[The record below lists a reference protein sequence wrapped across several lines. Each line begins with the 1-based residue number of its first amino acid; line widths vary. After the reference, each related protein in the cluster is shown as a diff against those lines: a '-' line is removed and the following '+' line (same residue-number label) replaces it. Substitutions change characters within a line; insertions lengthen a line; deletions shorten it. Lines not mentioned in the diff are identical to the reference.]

1 MYVRHQYVR
10 HLYVRHTNIR
20 QNMMRVNMGGMPPLS
35 TANLRAFCSQ
45 KLELED
51 MSYCFRLPMTYV
63 PAYMGNVSNLRS
75 VSDENGKAVLDDPE
89 KYQSI

>member
-1 MYVRHQYVR
+1 
-10 HLYVRHTNIR
+10 
-20 QNMMRVNMGGMPPLS
+20 MMRVNMGGMPPLS